1 MITRG
6 IIIGKIVDDF
16 SSLKYQIETRNRLGQ
31 FDLTKFCEDFIREVL
46 NICFDLNLKNLNK
59 TRSNF
64 PGLDLGDKKN
74 KKAYQIT
81 SQKTSAKI
89 NETLVKIIGNDKENY
104 DHFYVF
110 IVGEK
115 QTSYT
120 IDVDNAKEINFT
132 HEENVFDIDDIL
144 QKIVVLDIQKLESLY
159 TLFVR
164 EFRQVKIELEPL
176 DENGNFESSYFN
188 YLEKKPSSPPLNAV
202 KFLECSIEDAG
213 YKDAFQD
220 VLNIYENLSYVP
232 RVTREL
238 IAIIVDKGVK
248 KDANFNDDGKIKI
261 LPQSLEKFLNLSER
275 EVLVEINILE
285 NAKLVELDEDEVG
298 ERPQY
303 FIKIKDEMLNHLLY
317 WFIDKGIS
325 IRTVFN
331 TMDFTILDE

>member
-46 NICFDLNLKNLNK
+46 NICFDLNLKNLYQ

-89 NETLVKIIGNDKENY
+89 NETLVKIIDNDEKNY

-120 IDVDNAKEINFT
+120 IDADNAKKINFT
-132 HEENVFDIDDIL
+132 HEGNIFDIDDIL
-144 QKIVVLDIQKLESLY
+144 QSIVVLDIQKLESLY

-188 YLEKKPSSPPLNAV
+188 YLEKKPS
-202 KFLECSIEDAG
+202 
-213 YKDAFQD
+213 
-220 VLNIYENLSYVP
+220 
-232 RVTREL
+232 
-238 IAIIVDKGVK
+238 
-248 KDANFNDDGKIKI
+248 
-261 LPQSLEKFLNLSER
+261 
-275 EVLVEINILE
+275 
-285 NAKLVELDEDEVG
+285 
-298 ERPQY
+298 
-303 FIKIKDEMLNHLLY
+303 
-317 WFIDKGIS
+317 
-325 IRTVFN
+325 
-331 TMDFTILDE
+331 

>member
-46 NICFDLNLKNLNK
+46 NICFDLNLKNLNQ

-81 SQKTSAKI
+81 TQKTSAKI
-89 NETLVKIIGNDKENY
+89 NETLVKIIDNDEKNY

-120 IDVDNAKEINFT
+120 IDADNAKKINFT
-132 HEENVFDIDDIL
+132 HEGNIFDIDDIL
-144 QKIVVLDIQKLESLY
+144 QRIVVLDIQKLESLY

>member
-46 NICFDLNLKNLNK
+46 NICFDLNLKNLNQ

-64 PGLDLGDKKN
+64 TGLDLGYKKN

-89 NETLVKIIGNDKENY
+89 NETLVKIIDNDEKNY

-120 IDVDNAKEINFT
+120 IDADNAKKINFT
-132 HEENVFDIDDIL
+132 HEGNIFDIDYIL
-144 QKIVVLDIQKLESLY
+144 QSIVVLDIQKLESLY

-202 KFLECSIEDAG
+202 KFLECSTVDAG

-275 EVLVEINILE
+275 EVLIEINILE
-285 NAKLVELDEDEVG
+285 NARLVELDEDEVG

>member
-46 NICFDLNLKNLNK
+46 NICFDLNLKNLNQ

-81 SQKTSAKI
+81 TQKTSAKI
-89 NETLVKIIGNDKENY
+89 NETLVKIIDNDEKNY

-120 IDVDNAKEINFT
+120 IDADNAKKINFT
-132 HEENVFDIDDIL
+132 HEGNIFDIDDIL
-144 QKIVVLDIQKLESLY
+144 QRIVVLDIQKLESLY

-202 KFLECSIEDAG
+202 KFLECSTVDAG
-213 YKDAFQD
+213 YKDAFQN

-275 EVLVEINILE
+275 EVLIEDKLFERIEIRFFNDDIPLKNIF
-285 NAKLVELDEDEVG
+285 N
-298 ERPQY
+298 
-303 FIKIKDEMLNHLLY
+303 FKDL
-317 WFIDKGIS
+317 
-325 IRTVFN
+325 
-331 TMDFTILDE
+331 

>member
-46 NICFDLNLKNLNK
+46 NICFDLNLKNLNQ

-89 NETLVKIIGNDKENY
+89 NETLVKIIDNDEENY

-120 IDVDNAKEINFT
+120 IDADNAKKINFT
-132 HEENVFDIDDIL
+132 HEGNIFDIDDIL
-144 QKIVVLDIQKLESLY
+144 QSIVVLDIQKLESLY

-202 KFLECSIEDAG
+202 KFLECSTVDAG
-213 YKDAFQD
+213 YKDAFQN

-248 KDANFNDDGKIKI
+248 KDANFNDDGKIKYCH
-261 LPQSLEKFLNLSER
+261 S
-275 EVLVEINILE
+275 
-285 NAKLVELDEDEVG
+285 
-298 ERPQY
+298 
-303 FIKIKDEMLNHLLY
+303 HLKS
-317 WFIDKGIS
+317 F
-325 IRTVFN
+325 
-331 TMDFTILDE
+331 

>member
-46 NICFDLNLKNLNK
+46 NICFDLNLKNLNQ

-89 NETLVKIIGNDKENY
+89 NETLVKIIDNDEKNY

-120 IDVDNAKEINFT
+120 IDADNAKKINFT
-132 HEENVFDIDDIL
+132 HEGNIFDIDDIL
-144 QKIVVLDIQKLESLY
+144 QSIVVLDIQKLESLY

-202 KFLECSIEDAG
+202 KFLECSTVDAG
-213 YKDAFQD
+213 YKDAFQN

-275 EVLVEINILE
+275 EVLIEINILE
-285 NAKLVELDEDEVG
+285 NARLVELDEDEVG

>member
-46 NICFDLNLKNLNK
+46 NICFDLNLKNLNQ

-81 SQKTSAKI
+81 TQKTSAKI
-89 NETLVKIIGNDKENY
+89 NETLVKIIDNDEKNY

-120 IDVDNAKEINFT
+120 IDADNAKKINFT
-132 HEENVFDIDDIL
+132 HEGNIFDIDDIL
-144 QKIVVLDIQKLESLY
+144 QSIVVLDIQKLESLY

>member
-46 NICFDLNLKNLNK
+46 NICFDLNLKNLNQ

-89 NETLVKIIGNDKENY
+89 NETLVKIIDNDEKNY
-104 DHFYVF
+104 DNFYVF

-120 IDVDNAKEINFT
+120 IDADNAKKINFT
-132 HEENVFDIDDIL
+132 HEGNIFDIDDIL
-144 QKIVVLDIQKLESLY
+144 QSIVVLDIQKLESLY

-202 KFLECSIEDAG
+202 KFLECSTVDAG
-213 YKDAFQD
+213 YKDAFQN

-275 EVLVEINILE
+275 EVLIEINILE
-285 NAKLVELDEDEVG
+285 NARLVELDEDEVG